1 MMKSSIIAIALAGGM
16 IASQASAAT
25 VSVDVYAKKDSVS
38 NSVLTGADTGLTV
51 VAGHTYEIKVDPSDT
66 WRIGNTLP
74 RHEGNAD
81 GMTATRLYTLFGKTF
96 NHGTLVGRIGDGAF
110 FEVGTYF
117 RGIVS
122 ASGAL
127 KLFIWDKNYL
137 DNSGFVTAEVAPV
150 PLPAG
155 APLLASA
162 LLGFFALRRRKSA

>member
-1 MMKSSIIAIALAGGM
+1 MKTSSIVALALAGGL
-16 IASQASAAT
+16 IANQASAAT

-38 NSVLTGADTGLTV
+38 NAVLTGADTGLSV
-51 VAGHTYEIKVDPSDT
+51 VAGHTYEIKADPTDT
-66 WRIGNTLP
+66 WRIGTTLP
-74 RHEGNAD
+74 RHEGNAE
-81 GMTATRLYTLFGKTF
+81 GMTATRLYTLFGQTF

-117 RGIVS
+117 RGVAS
-122 ASGAL
+122 ATGVL
-127 KLFIWDKNYL
+127 KLFMWDINYK

-162 LLGFFALRRRKSA
+162 LLGAWALRRRKSA